1 MLFDLGLNH
10 KHLDNQTLVREK
22 IEEIEAD
29 FDLVMIAEYYFESLV
44 LLKQE
49 LCWGLE
55 DVTSF
60 TLNARIKTDKDKM
73 KKRTRKLLAKYLK
86 HDYMLY
92 NHFKK
97 IFVKSLSAFGYT
109 RLEKEV
115 KQLTELNENNFKKCS
130 LEPRPNGFL
139 SGDQKWYG
147 PSNLLGYNVESGGV
161 QSEQEECISMTMS
174 GLKLIDRIRKKQTT
188 KAEQIL
194 KGNL

>member
-10 KHLDNQTLVREK
+10 KQLDNQTLVREK
-22 IEEIEAD
+22 IQEIEAD
-29 FDLVMIAEYYFESLV
+29 FDLVMIAEYFYESLI
-44 LLKQE
+44 LLRHE
-49 LCWGLE
+49 LCWKLQ

-60 TLNARIKTDKDKM
+60 TLNARIKSDQDKM

-97 IFVKSLSAFGYT
+97 IFIKSLSAFGYT
-109 RLEKEV
+109 RLEAEV
-115 KQLTELNENNFKKCS
+115 EKLSELDDNIYQKCS

-147 PSNLLGYNVESGGV
+147 PSNLFGYDVHSD
-161 QSEQEECISMTMS
+161 QEECISMTMS
-174 GLKLIDRIRKKQTT
+174 GLKLIDRIRNKQRT
-188 KAEQIL
+188 KAEKIL
-194 KGNL
+194 QENL

>member
-10 KHLDNQTLVREK
+10 KHLDNRTLVQKK

-29 FDLVMIAEYYFESLV
+29 FDLVMIAEYFYESLI
-44 LLKQE
+44 LLRHE
-49 LCWGLE
+49 LCWDLQ

-60 TLNARIKTDKDKM
+60 TLNARIKSDQDKM
-73 KKRTRKLLAKYLK
+73 KKRTRKLLAQYLK
-86 HDYMLY
+86 HDYLLY
-92 NHFKK
+92 NHFKQ
-97 IFVKSLSAFGYT
+97 IFIKSLSTFGYT
-109 RLEKEV
+109 RLKKEV
-115 KQLTELNENNFKKCS
+115 KQLNELDEHNFKRCS

-147 PSNLLGYNVESGGV
+147 PSNLFGYNVDSD
-161 QSEQEECISMTMS
+161 QEECISMTMS

-194 KGNL
+194 QESL

>member
-10 KHLDNQTLVREK
+10 KHLDNQTLVRKK

-29 FDLVMIAEYYFESLV
+29 FDLVMIAEFFYESLI
-44 LLKQE
+44 LLRHE
-49 LCWGLE
+49 LCWDLQ

-60 TLNARIKTDKDKM
+60 TLNARIKSDKDKM
-73 KKRTRKLLAKYLK
+73 KERTRELLTNYLK

-97 IFVKSLSAFGYT
+97 IFIKSLSSFGYT
-109 RLEKEV
+109 RLEKEIE
-115 KQLTELNENNFKKCS
+115 QLAELDEKNFKKCS

-147 PSNLLGYNVESGGV
+147 PSNLLSYSVH
-161 QSEQEECISMTMS
+161 SEQEECISMTMS
-174 GLKLIDRIRKKQTT
+174 GLKLIDRIRRKQTK
-188 KAEQIL
+188 KAEKIL
-194 KGNL
+194 RERF